1 MDLLSQ
7 QRPAEDF
14 YAQWKDHRYLSA
26 RRMCR
31 FGLCHA
37 ACSHAAPHFI
47 LDYVHA
53 ETLEGQINVLIGYY
67 WVYNWVFLFKFANIW
82 VLLGTQLGIM
92 LNIETLKITPEI
104 LSYISEID
112 EFKGAW
118 RALGQL
124 APEQLSS
131 LKRVATIESIGS
143 STRIEGS
150 KLSDQQVEILLGKLQ
165 INQFSTRD
173 EQEVAGYARV
183 MNLVFEHYELI
194 PLTENYIQQL
204 HNELLQ
210 YSEKDHWHKGNYK
223 KSPNHVEAFGPN
235 GENLGIVFET
245 SSPFETPIRMGD
257 LLTWAVQTYAEK
269 KLHPVLITAIFIV
282 EFLAIHPFQDG
293 NGRLS
298 RVLTTYLLLKE
309 GYAYVP
315 YSSLEAVIENSK
327 ENYYLAL
334 RQTQGTLK
342 TDSPNWQP
350 WLLFFLKALK
360 EQKKRLEVK
369 VEREKLLLTKLP
381 VLSLQILELIKSRG
395 RVTIGEVVTLTQA
408 NRNTIKK
415 HLEALAA
422 DHHIQKQGTTKGS
435 WYILK

>member
-1 MDLLSQ
+1 M
-7 QRPAEDF
+7 
-14 YAQWKDHRYLSA
+14 
-26 RRMCR
+26 
-31 FGLCHA
+31 
-37 ACSHAAPHFI
+37 
-47 LDYVHA
+47 
-53 ETLEGQINVLIGYY
+53 INI
-67 WVYNWVFLFKFANIW
+67 K
-82 VLLGTQLGIM
+82 
-92 LNIETLKITPEI
+92 TLKITPEI
-104 LSYISEID
+104 LSLISEID

-124 APEQLSS
+124 APEQLTS

-150 KLSDQQVEILLGKLQ
+150 KLTDQQVETLLGNLQ
-165 INQFSTRD
+165 INKFSTRD
-173 EQEVAGYARV
+173 EQEVAGYAAV
-183 MNLVFEHYELI
+183 MNLVFQHYDHI

-204 HNELLQ
+204 HSELLQ
-210 YSEKDHWHKGNYK
+210 YSEKDDWHRGNYK

-235 GENLGIVFET
+235 GESLGIVFET

-269 KLHPVLITAIFIV
+269 KLHPVLIAAIFIV
-282 EFLAIHPFQDG
+282 DFLAIHPFQDG

-315 YSSLEAVIENSK
+315 YSSLEAVIEHSK

-360 EQKKRLEVK
+360 EQKKRLETK

-381 VLSLQILELIKSRG
+381 ELSLQILELIKSRG
-395 RVTIGEVVTLTQA
+395 RVTISEVVTLTSA

-422 DHHIQKQGTTKGS
+422 DNHIQKQGATKGS